1 MDAVLPIVE
10 ESARL
15 LPDSIILISGFLAF
29 ITLSFPFAV
38 LFGTLLESIG
48 LFYVLKSI
56 AATSSFS
63 FVKKTAA
70 SYSAACRTGF
80 SASSLSDL
88 SMFSM
93 AKVDTAFPSAPIYI
107 VATAIGY
114 IYSAISSEKKELNAL
129 GPEYSARLDISIFGL
144 LTILLLLAAYRYAYT
159 CDSPFVLFVTMPLGV
174 LIGSLLAY
182 QNYSL
187 LGPDSVNLLGIPLLR
202 NRAVT
207 GETLYICTKNDRA
220 Q

>member
-1 MDAVLPIVE
+1 MEAVLQ

-15 LPDSIILISGFLAF
+15 LPDSIVLVSGFLAF

-48 LFYVLKSI
+48 LFYLLKT
-56 AATSSFS
+56 AAASSSFS
-63 FVKKTAA
+63 FVKKTAE
-70 SYSAACRTGF
+70 SYSAACRTGM

-88 SMFSM
+88 SMFGMSK
-93 AKVDTAFPSAPIYI
+93 ADTAFPSAPIYI

-114 IYSAISSEKKELNAL
+114 IYSAISYEKGELNAL
-129 GPEYSARLDISIFGL
+129 GPEYSARLDISIFGSL
-144 LTILLLLAAYRYAYT
+144 IILFLFTMYRYSYK
-159 CDSPFVLFVTMPLGV
+159 CDNPFVLILTMPLGI
-174 LIGSLLAY
+174 LIGSLLTY

-187 LGPDSVNLLGIPLLR
+187 LGPQSVNLLGIPLLR

-207 GETLYICTKNDRA
+207 GERLYICNKNNKKYGE
-220 Q
+220 

>member
-1 MDAVLPIVE
+1 MEAVLQ

-15 LPDSIILISGFLAF
+15 FPDSIVIVSGFLAF

-48 LFYVLKSI
+48 LFYLVKNV
-56 AATSSFS
+56 AASSSFS
-63 FVKKTAA
+63 FVKKTPA
-70 SYSAACRTGF
+70 SYSPACRTGL

-88 SMFSM
+88 SMFGM
-93 AKVDTAFPSAPIYI
+93 TKADTAFPSTPIYI

-114 IYSAISSEKKELNAL
+114 IYSAISSEKNELNAL
-129 GPEYSARLDISIFGL
+129 GPEYSARFDISIFGSL
-144 LTILLLLAAYRYAYT
+144 LILFLFTIYRYSYN
-159 CDSPFVLFVTMPLGV
+159 CDNPFVLIVTMPLGI
-174 LIGSLLAY
+174 LIGCLLAY

-187 LGPDSVNLLGIPLLR
+187 LGPESVNLLGIPLLR

-207 GETLYICTKNDRA
+207 GETLYICNKNRY
-220 Q
+220 